1 MSSAWLGAA
10 SPCKAIFSNVL
21 QLSHADANDRV
32 VRLQWPC
39 FKNSGIS
46 QIRSGKPVS
55 PSARFEKTHLLD
67 LYASARFSDM
77 LVRCFI
83 TAWRNARCQSGQRTT
98 VFGPWT
104 SNGMSPAAWLLRCQA
119 PKCFRAQF
127 LCLLNRAAMAEA
139 TRRYR
144 TQVLRLRSA
153 TTCFGR
159 RSASTTVYG
168 AVAY

>member
-1 MSSAWLGAA
+1 MFYSCHMQTLMTEWCGSNGLA
-10 SPCKAIFSNVL
+10 S
-21 QLSHADANDRV
+21 R
-32 VRLQWPC
+32 QW
-39 FKNSGIS
+39 NITD
-46 QIRSGKPVS
+46 QIGKPVS